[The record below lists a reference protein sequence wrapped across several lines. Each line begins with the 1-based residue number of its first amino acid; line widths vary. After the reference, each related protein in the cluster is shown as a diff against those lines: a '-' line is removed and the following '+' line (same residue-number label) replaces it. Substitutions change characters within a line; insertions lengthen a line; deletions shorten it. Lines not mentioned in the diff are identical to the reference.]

1 MKQSPG
7 RYSKYL
13 RLINISIHI
22 LIINLSIFYF
32 DKSTNQNSFHIIY
45 INFSWLIIA
54 YITNFYHTYRF
65 TDFTKL
71 MARLVIQ
78 FSIFS
83 LANISYYAITQQ
95 QLSINIHTKIATTV
109 FLGLLATLMFFY
121 FSLKIYRTH
130 GGNFRRVVIIGNSIN
145 DKKLKYFFTSRT
157 EFGYQFLGFFSDKTF
172 KNKDY
177 IGTVDQ
183 AFNFIS
189 NNMVDEIYC
198 SLDELTKEQLQKFIK
213 FSDENY
219 KTLKFTPKSDHFF
232 INEAQVEYYDYLPIV
247 TLRKNPLAKPFEGFI
262 KRAFDILFSLIIII
276 TLLSWLTPI
285 LWILIKLESKGPL
298 FFKQI
303 REGLNGNQFG
313 CYKFRSMLQN
323 DYEELKQTE
332 KNDVRITK
340 IGKIIRKT
348 SIDELPQFINVF
360 LGQMSV
366 VGPRPH
372 MLAQGEKFKAVVNKY
387 SVRYFIKPGI
397 TGLAQVKGFRGEI
410 ETVSDIQNR
419 VKFDL
424 FYIENW
430 SFLLDIKIILQTI
443 FNALKGEKN
452 AY

>member
-13 RLINISIHI
+13 RLINIIIHI
-22 LIINLSIFYF
+22 LIINLSLFYF
-32 DKSTNQNSFHIIY
+32 DKSIIQNSFHIIY

-71 MARLVIQ
+71 MTRLVIQ

-95 QLSINIHTKIATTV
+95 QLSIDIQTKIATSV

-130 GGNFRRVVIIGNSIN
+130 GGNYRRVVIIGNSIN
-145 DKKLKYFFTSRT
+145 DKKLKDFFTSRT

-177 IGTVDQ
+177 IGTIDQ
-183 AFNFIS
+183 AFKFIS

-198 SLDELTKEQLQKFIK
+198 SLDELTKEQIRKFIK

-247 TLRKNPLAKPFEGFI
+247 TLRKNPLAKPFEGFV

-303 REGLNGNQFG
+303 REGLNGNQFS

-323 DYEELKQTE
+323 DFEELKQTE

-410 ETVSDIQNR
+410 ETVSDIKNR

-430 SFLLDIKIILQTI
+430 SFLLDIKIIFQTI

>member
-1 MKQSPG
+1 MKPSPG

-22 LIINLSIFYF
+22 LIINLSVFYF
-32 DKSTNQNSFHIIY
+32 DKVLIQNSFHIIY

-54 YITNFYHTYRF
+54 YITNFYQTYRF

-83 LANISYYAITQQ
+83 LANISFYAITQQ
-95 QLSINIHTKIATTV
+95 QLNINTHTKIATTV
-109 FLGLLATLMFFY
+109 FFGLLATLMFFY
-121 FSLKIYRTH
+121 FSLKIYRMR
-130 GGNFRRVVIIGNSIN
+130 GGNFRRVVIIGNSLN
-145 DKKLKYFFTSRT
+145 DKKLKDFFINRT
-157 EFGYQFLGFFSDKTF
+157 EFGYQFLGFFSDKSF
-172 KNKDY
+172 KNKY
-177 IGTVDQ
+177 YTGTIEQSFD
-183 AFNFIS
+183 FII

-198 SLDELTKEQLQKFIK
+198 SLDELTKEQLRKFIK
-213 FSDENY
+213 FSEENY

-232 INEAQVEYYDYLPIV
+232 INEAQVEYYDYIPIV
-247 TLRKNPLAKPFEGFI
+247 SLRKNPLAKPFEGFV
-262 KRAFDILFSLIIII
+262 KRVFDILFSSMVII

-303 REGLNGNQFG
+303 REGLNGHQFN

-323 DYEELKQTE
+323 DFEELKQTE
-332 KNDVRITK
+332 KNDIRITK

-372 MLAQGEKFKAVVNKY
+372 MLSQGEKFKAVVNKY
-387 SVRYFIKPGI
+387 SVRHFVKPGI

-430 SFLLDIKIILQTI
+430 SFLLDIKIIFQTI